1 MEGGSDLPFLREI
14 VIFLV
19 TAAVLVPAFQWLR
32 LSPILGFLI
41 AGVAIGPHG
50 VGQFADQ
57 IGLLR
62 YAVIYDV
69 EGAKR
74 LGELGVVFLLF
85 IVGLELSLERLWA
98 MRRLCFGL
106 GAAQI
111 VVTAAAIGLF
121 SWWWGNSSQ
130 TSILLGACL
139 ALSSTA
145 IVLQLL
151 IERGELMSHTGRA
164 AFAVLL
170 MQDLAVVPLLLLV
183 GLFGAGAQFGVGL
196 ALLRALGTAA
206 AAVLL
211 IIGIGRLVLRPV
223 FRLVAANRG
232 PEPFIALT
240 LLTIIGTAAAT
251 GAAGLSMAMGAF
263 LAGLILADT
272 EFRHQ
277 IKVDIEPFKGL
288 LMGLFFLSVGMG
300 INLQAVASDAAA
312 IAAGVAGLMLIK
324 TVLTSG
330 LGRAFGLPL
339 AVAVPVG
346 ILLAQGGEFA
356 FVVIGAATVAG
367 VMPDHVAQFMIV
379 VASLTMMLTP
389 LLAALSARVGE
400 ALSVREDQATLA
412 PGEAFK
418 DAEGHVIIV
427 GYGRV
432 GQVIAHFL
440 DAQGIA
446 HVGLD
451 IDSKRVG
458 ALREHG
464 RPVFYGDARRRQV
477 LETMGAARAAALVV
491 TLDDPVAAGHVVEA
505 ARKAWPR
512 ILIYVRARD
521 RGHGESLMRVGAT
534 KVIPETS
541 ESSLQLAGLILGG
554 LGVPVDA
561 VERLIRDLREQ
572 DYGEAEVVR
581 PAAQEAERPPAR

>member
-1 MEGGSDLPFLREI
+1 MENGADLPFLREI

-50 VGQFADQ
+50 LGHFADQ

-85 IVGLELSLERLWA
+85 VVGLELSLERLWA

-106 GAAQI
+106 GSAQI
-111 VVTAAAIGLF
+111 VITAAVIGLLA
-121 SWWWGNSSQ
+121 WWWGNSAE
-130 TSILLGACL
+130 TSVLLGACL

-183 GLFGAGAQFGVGL
+183 GLFGAGAQLGVGFT
-196 ALLRALGTAA
+196 LLRALGTAA

-211 IIGIGRLVLRPV
+211 IVVIGRLVLRPV

-288 LMGLFFLSVGMG
+288 LMGLFFMSVGMG
-300 INLQAVASDAAA
+300 IDLLAVASDAAA
-312 IAAGVAGLMLIK
+312 IAAGVAGLMLVK
-324 TVLTSG
+324 AVLTSA

-356 FVVIGAATVAG
+356 FVIIGAATIADVIPG
-367 VMPDHVAQFMIV
+367 HVAQFMIV

-389 LLAALSARVGE
+389 LLAALSARVGQ
-400 ALSVREDQATLA
+400 ALSAREDQTRLA

-458 ALREHG
+458 ELRKLG
-464 RPVFYGDARRRQV
+464 RPVFYGDARRPQV

-505 ARKAWPR
+505 ARKAWPQ

-521 RGHGESLMRVGAT
+521 RGHGESLMHVGAT

-541 ESSLQLAGLILGG
+541 ESSLQLAGLILSG

-581 PAAQEAERPPAR
+581 PPAAEAEGSSAR